1 MPYSIVRDH
10 KDCDGFGVIKD
21 SDNKLLGCHET
32 KAQAEKQIT
41 ALNIAESEDY
51 RQADPDQDIYETQ
64 EEAEKKA
71 EEIGCVGSH
80 THEID
85 GVTYY
90 MPCDKMSDY
99 EEITGMAH
107 KSEEDY
113 NLENVR
119 QESEPAPKKDQSKD
133 PKLINL
139 AVEPVSQA
147 VKSFLS
153 RLKNQ

>member
-10 KDCDGFGVIKD
+10 KDCDGFGVVKD
-21 SDNKLLGCHET
+21 SDNKLMGCHES
-32 KAQAEKQIT
+32 KGQAEKQIT
-41 ALNIAESEDY
+41 ALNIAESENY
-51 RQADPDQDIYETQ
+51 RQADPEQDIFETKA
-64 EEAEKKA
+64 EAEKKA

-90 MPCDKMSDY
+90 MPCDKMSVY

-113 NLENVR
+113 NLENIR
-119 QESEPAPKKDQSKD
+119 QVHVMEP
-133 PKLINL
+133 
-139 AVEPVSQA
+139 
-147 VKSFLS
+147 
-153 RLKNQ
+153 